1 MKDLSQAIIISIV
14 QRFHYV
20 VIPGTCLVFYKNP
33 AVLIQVRF
41 RVLALT
47 VFIQARVAKKARVT
61 SPQGE

>member
-1 MKDLSQAIIISIV
+1 MIEIFGGRKLVIMG
-14 QRFHYV
+14 FHGSLGGNVSYV
-20 VIPGTCLVFYKNP
+20 INP

-61 SPQGE
+61 SSQGE